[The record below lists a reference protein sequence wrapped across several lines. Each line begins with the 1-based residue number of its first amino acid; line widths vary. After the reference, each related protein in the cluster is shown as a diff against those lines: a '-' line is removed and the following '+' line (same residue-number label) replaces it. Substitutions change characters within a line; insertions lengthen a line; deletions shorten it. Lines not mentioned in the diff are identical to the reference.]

1 MSAAN
6 HKAGEGA
13 RSPFEVPAD
22 GWLAIAKRVW
32 AEIGRDNVGL
42 VAAGIAFYAFAAIV
56 PSLAAIVLSYGL
68 IADAATVQRDLEA
81 LFATLPRDAAAIIG
95 DQLVGVVTT
104 SSGKQGLGLVVALGI
119 ALYGA
124 TKGASAIVTG
134 LNVAYNEA
142 ETRGFVR
149 LNLLYFAIVLGGV
162 AMAMIAIAKTTLF
175 GFLEALMPN
184 APDIVTAAIRVIGFS
199 ILAALVVTAAACL
212 YRFAPARKKPAW
224 VWLSPG
230 SLMATA
236 LWLAGTIGFGIYVA
250 NWGNYGATYG
260 SLSAVIVMLTWL
272 WLSAFVFLLG
282 AEINSELERQVEG
295 EASAADVAESTEQT
309 EPLTV
314 PNSELPVATVTGMGL
329 PPVAFAA
336 ASGGVALLR
345 RGRSGS
351 GIALIAVA
359 TLIAWRQGTKKIW
372 SQRDQAARGSFG
384 DSQDNSRK
392 A

>member
-1 MSAAN
+1 MSAAD

-13 RSPFEVPAD
+13 RSPFDVPAD
-22 GWLAIAKRVW
+22 GWLAIGKRVW
-32 AEIGRDNVGL
+32 AELGRDNVGL

-68 IADAATVQRDLEA
+68 IADAQTVQRDLEA
-81 LFATLPRDAAAIIG
+81 LFTTLPRDAATIIG

-104 SSGKQGLGLVVALGI
+104 SSGKQGLGLAVALGM
-119 ALYGA
+119 AMYGA

-142 ETRGFVR
+142 ETRGFIR
-149 LNLLYFAIVLGGV
+149 LNLLHFAIVLGGV
-162 AMAMIAIAKTTLF
+162 AMAIIAVAKTTLF
-175 GFLEALMPN
+175 GFLEELMPD
-184 APDIVTAAIRVIGFS
+184 APGIVTSAIRVIGFG

-212 YRFAPARKKPAW
+212 YRFAPARNKPAW

-230 SLMATA
+230 SLIATA
-236 LWLAGTIGFGIYVA
+236 LWLAGTIGFSIYVA

-295 EASAADVAESTEQT
+295 EASTKDVTQPTEQT

-314 PNSELPVATVTGMGL
+314 PNPGLPVATFAGL
-329 PPVAFAA
+329 GAPPVALAA
-336 ASGGVALLR
+336 ASGAVALLR
-345 RGRSGS
+345 RGRSSS
-351 GIALIAVA
+351 GIALIAIA
-359 TLIAWRQGTKKIW
+359 TFIAWRQGAKK
-372 SQRDQAARGSFG
+372 RDLTCP
-384 DSQDNSRK
+384 SR
-392 A
+392 ADCSRTSNTIQE